1 MIQSEQI
8 HMQVQDSQEENRN
21 YKDCLIRIVFRNKK
35 DLLELY
41 NAINGSDYK
50 NPEELTVYT
59 LEDVVFM
66 GIKNDIS
73 FLMGEMLN
81 LYEHQSTKNPNMPIR
96 GLMYFARNY
105 ASYIAG
111 NNLDIYGTTLQ
122 KLPFPQYYVLYN
134 GSQEEE
140 DRCRALHDYAVYVQR
155 VRENQAKGMVLPEAV
170 DKATDDCI
178 RDEILKDILL
188 KNRAEVKNMVL
199 GTWGTE
205 NHLRAVK
212 AEREQNEREIKEL
225 VRKRNKLEQE
235 KAELEQEKAEL
246 EQEKTELEQENA
258 FLKRKK
264 MQKID

>member
-1 MIQSEQI
+1 MATLLNVNYG
-8 HMQVQDSQEENRN
+8 HNR
-21 YKDCLIRIVFRNKK
+21 
-35 DLLELY
+35 ELM
-41 NAINGSDYK
+41 
-50 NPEELTVYT
+50 E
-59 LEDVVFM
+59 
-66 GIKNDIS
+66 
-73 FLMGEMLN
+73 
-81 LYEHQSTKNPNMPIR
+81 
-96 GLMYFARNY
+96 
-105 ASYIAG
+105 
-111 NNLDIYGTTLQ
+111 
-122 KLPFPQYYVLYN
+122 
-134 GSQEEE
+134 
-140 DRCRALHDYAVYVQR
+140 RCRALHDYAVYVQR

-235 KAELEQEKAEL
+235 KTELEQEKTEL

-264 MQKID
+264 DAEDRLTMALLGAGKSEILKIVLEDEEYRLRLLRQYGLFDNI